1 MSTRNGSADDLTS
14 PGPAGSS
21 RISRLVAV
29 GVLVVVA
36 AAGIGAASRPHSVD
50 VSLTTPELGGLSVLV
65 LLVAA
70 CFVGLLVGRNFIAAW
85 AREPELGDPN
95 KNKTA
100 IPRVV
105 RMLLPLFLLMVAA
118 FVRMWAVRQDNS
130 IQTPNAP
137 NTGPIVPI
145 ETANTGGDIG
155 LLLACIGIAIAA
167 AVVAALFFRK
177 QVSPTSWTPASLEG
191 PAAILDEGLGAL
203 LAESD
208 PRRAVIAS
216 YVAMERAMA
225 RQGWARRPAE
235 APTEYLGRVL
245 RVAPNR
251 AGDLDQL
258 VGLYQVARF
267 SEHPVTAE
275 MRNVAVAS
283 VRRLRA
289 DLQVPA

>member
-1 MSTRNGSADDLTS
+1 MPTRNGSANGLTS

-85 AREPELGDPN
+85 AREPDLRDPN

-155 LLLACIGIAIAA
+155 LLLACIGLAIAA

-177 QVSPTSWTPASLEG
+177 QVSPTSWAPASPEG

-251 AGDLDQL
+251 AGDLDRL
-258 VGLYQVARF
+258 VGLYEVARF